1 MRIRL
6 DSIGCRLNIG
16 EIEAMARRLAADGH
30 QIVSQGER
38 AELCILNTCT
48 VTATA
53 SRKSRQFIR
62 QLHRRN
68 PETKMVVTGCLAEL
82 EPAGMKALGVDFV
95 IGNDAKDDLPA
106 ILAEQGVLQPPGPS
120 DLTTPPDVTAPG
132 GHTRAFLKIQDGCDN
147 RCTFCVVTIARGNGR
162 SVATETIISEV
173 RKLHAMGYR
182 EVVLSGVHL
191 GSYGHDIGRPRGLE
205 AVIRKI
211 LAETEIPRIRLSSLE
226 PWDLD
231 PQFFEV
237 FADRRL
243 LPHLHLP
250 LQSGCD
256 ATLARMARKTT
267 VSGFSELVDAARS
280 SITDVSISTDIMV
293 GFPGETDEEFEESIA
308 SVEDLAFPRLHV
320 FRYSRRDGTR
330 AAAMPNQIPGP
341 VAQERSRRLHEL
353 GQRLMTDFH
362 QRFLGRRVQVL
373 WEDAENHGGVQ
384 RWSGLTGNYIRVLT
398 ETDVDIDLTNEITEV
413 DLDATAPGAILG
425 TVPGVSRPGIEAISR
440 RETGSLPVVGGS

>member
-82 EPAGMKALGVDFV
+82 EPTSLEALGVDLV
-95 IGNDAKDDLPA
+95 IGNDAKDDLPML
-106 ILAEQGVLQPPGPS
+106 LAKRGVLQPPGPS
-120 DLTTPPDVTAPG
+120 ETMATPEDTTPG

-162 SVATETIISEV
+162 SVATQTIISEV
-173 RKLHAMGYR
+173 TKLQAMGYR

-191 GSYGHDIGRPRGLE
+191 GSYGHDIGRPRGLDE
-205 AVIRKI
+205 VIRRI
-211 LAETEIPRIRLSSLE
+211 LAETEIPRLRLSSLE

-237 FADRRL
+237 FADPRL

-267 VSGFSELVDAARS
+267 VTGFSELVNAARR

-308 SVEDLAFPRLHV
+308 SVEDLAFSRLHV

-330 AAAMPNQIPGP
+330 AVAMPNQIPGP
-341 VAQERSRRLHEL
+341 VGQERSRRLHEL

-362 QRFLGRRVQVL
+362 QRFIGRRAQVL
-373 WEDAENHGGVQ
+373 WEDAEIHGGVR

-398 ETDVDIDLTNEITEV
+398 ETDVDVDLTNEITEV
-413 DLDATAPGAILG
+413 ELDADIPGAMLG
-425 TVPGVSRPGIEAISR
+425 TVPGISRSGIEETSR
-440 RETGSLPVVGGS
+440 RVSASLPVVGS